1 MTGHTFTQAKAA
13 WATQYAGLS
22 QEEIDQRVAGFSI
35 LVRGIAKKGAV
46 ASEEFAREAE
56 LSDEDVSRV
65 FSGLAAFGMQFDEAG
80 SVVGAA
86 LTTLPTP
93 HRVSFGDSL
102 GDSFGEKDLFAWCA
116 LDTLF
121 IPGLLDQTADVEST
135 CPVSN
140 SPIRLTVAPNG
151 VQSVSPPATVVSVML
166 PGMSSIQSST
176 GPASPT

>member
-1 MTGHTFTQAKAA
+1 VTGHTFAEAKAA

-35 LVRGIAKKGAV
+35 LVRGIAKQGAV
-46 ASEEFAREAE
+46 TSEEFAREAE
-56 LSDEDVSRV
+56 LTEEEVSRI
-65 FSGLAAFGMQFDEAG
+65 FSGLATLGMQFDEAG
-80 SVVGAA
+80 KVVGAA

-93 HRVSFGDSL
+93 HRVSL
-102 GDSFGEKDLFAWCA
+102 GGKDLFAWCA

-121 IPGLLDQTADVEST
+121 IPGLLDQAAEVEST

-140 SPIRLTVAPNG
+140 SPVRLTVTPDG
-151 VQSVSPPATVVSVML
+151 VQSVSPPETVVSVIL